1 LIRQTDRATHYV
13 YDEEN
18 RLACVHKGTQVPPN
32 PSCNEQGVAPLE
44 IVYDHAGVRKRKDSS
59 QPHLLP
65 QPVPHDIGGGTG
77 GQFKHIFLGAVR
89 ILTMKVIPPP
99 DKQQWYYHPDHLG
112 STSMVNSENGQ
123 LAEHAHYFP
132 YGEVWLQE
140 RPSTPVPYLF
150 TSKEFDL
157 ETGLYDFGARYL
169 NPRFAQWMTTDPALV
184 EYLGGSPNGGVHT
197 PPNIALYG
205 YSFNNPVTLRD
216 PDGRYVEPC
225 LPTNEY
231 R

>member
-1 LIRQTDRATHYV
+1 MIRQTDRATHYV

-150 TSKEFDL
+150 TSKEFDP